1 VEKNITRNN
10 FKSDHAICF
19 CQRECVQ
26 VVGGRAGPQPQR
38 GEDHLGKGW
47 GAARAQQRAG
57 EARGV
62 ERPHLDRAQRAG
74 GDGLQGGHLRG
85 LHDRGAEARP
95 EGVRVDSVQE
105 QGGVGEQHKVKWT
118 ELQSDNPRTQTI
130 NGLLS
135 TNYCAFL
142 P

>member
-1 VEKNITRNN
+1 M
-10 FKSDHAICF
+10 
-19 CQRECVQ
+19 
-26 VVGGRAGPQPQR
+26 VGGRAGPQPQR
-38 GEDHLGKGW
+38 GEDHLGEGR